1 MTINIHVKTNEKELK
16 KKLGLFKRKYL
27 PDATAEAIN
36 NVGAKVVN
44 AQRAQ
49 LQKRL
54 DRPTPFTVKS
64 VDMPKKFRAKRNDLS
79 ALIFVKDIAAK
90 YLTYVYEGGI
100 EKAKKTSILAPVTSA
115 GGERLNKFGNIIGKK
130 ANKADAPKKL
140 FFHNGALWKRE
151 GREGKKLLAVAK
163 PFIKHRKFLDFFKIA
178 VGVVNNNYKKE
189 LDKQIKRAARL

>member
-1 MTINIHVKTNEKELK
+1 MTINIHVKTNDKELK

-49 LQKRL
+49 IQKRL
-54 DRPTPFTVKS
+54 DRPTPFTIKS
-64 VDMPKKFRAKRNDLS
+64 VDMPKKLRAKRNDLS

-100 EKAKKTSILAPVTSA
+100 ERAKKTSILAPVTSA

-130 ANKADAPKKL
+130 NNKADAPNNIFFANNAL
-140 FFHNGALWKRE
+140 FKRK
-151 GREGKKLLAVAK
+151 GKNVKLLAVAK

-178 VGVVNNNYKKE
+178 IGVVNNNYKKE